1 MISAQDVEHLVI
13 AYEEANRA
21 LERKAPRKAAKIL
34 CEEFN
39 WLIKGHGS
47 FFADV
52 RDATLKL
59 EEHQK
64 QEEKVFRN
72 IVALLDKEQQI
83 FAELG
88 IDPARTGPI
97 VGDVYGALK
106 LNEDLGKGPTSDGLK
121 VLHESLAKATELIC
135 RETKGPIRR
144 GFDWVFSRKG
154 ATVLGGAAV
163 VGGNIA
169 IMVAAHHAPVSWV
182 SVKAGLK
189 VMSGD
194 IAGILEL
201 FGHG

>member
-1 MISAQDVEHLVI
+1 MISAEDVEHLVI

-52 RDATLKL
+52 RDATLTL
-59 EEHQK
+59 EQHQK
-64 QEEKVFRN
+64 QEEQVFKN
-72 IVALLDKEQQI
+72 IVSILDKEQQI

-88 IDPARTGPI
+88 IDSARTGPI

-106 LNEDLGKGPTSDGLK
+106 LNEDLGKGPTSGSLK
-121 VLHESLAKATELIC
+121 VLQESLAKATELIC

-154 ATVLGGAAV
+154 ATVLAGAAV

-169 IMVAAHHAPVSWV
+169 IMVAPHHAPVSWV

-194 IAGILEL
+194 IVGILEL
-201 FGHG
+201 FGRG